1 MLPKLLPWKIK
12 LSLQGGST
20 WLLLNHKTNKEF
32 LAPRADLM
40 ADPMTALMTDRI
52 ADQNCDVG
60 PVLQSCSILFFSLTI
75 SCFLSIVFYGFVQL
89 KERKPDKAF
98 YSFAQKQ
105 LCQPLI
111 TRSKMFPIIMM
122 MILKI
127 MVMVW
132 PSLLCKCILYH
143 TIWMRALQIQS
154 RVYISLKTR
163 LLILSPSKHPKQVFL
178 ASK

>member
-1 MLPKLLPWKIK
+1 
-12 LSLQGGST
+12 
-20 WLLLNHKTNKEF
+20 
-32 LAPRADLM
+32 
-40 ADPMTALMTDRI
+40 MTALMT
-52 ADQNCDVG
+52 DQNCDVG
-60 PVLQSCSILFFSLTI
+60 PVLQSCSVLFFSFAI

-132 PSLLCKCILYH
+132 PSLLCKCILHH
-143 TIWMRALQIQS
+143 TIWMSVPSNPRPCVYLLKLGFLLLVLQNTRNRSFWPQNKKS
-154 RVYISLKTR
+154 FWSLS
-163 LLILSPSKHPKQVFL
+163 LF
-178 ASK
+178 